1 MNHLESTLLRTYNS
15 QCHTIYIP
23 DTLNTSD
30 GKRSIMT
37 AQTHKTD
44 GSSTVATED
53 QLGSRSR
60 DVAWYSKDISEIP
73 EAAREVL
80 EKYSKVP
87 PEEVKDHVTKVV
99 RPG

>member
-1 MNHLESTLLRTYNS
+1 M
-15 QCHTIYIP
+15 
-23 DTLNTSD
+23 
-30 GKRSIMT
+30 MT
-37 AQTHKTD
+37 TQTHKTD
-44 GSSTVATED
+44 GSSVVATEN

-99 RPG
+99 CSERSLLVYDLH